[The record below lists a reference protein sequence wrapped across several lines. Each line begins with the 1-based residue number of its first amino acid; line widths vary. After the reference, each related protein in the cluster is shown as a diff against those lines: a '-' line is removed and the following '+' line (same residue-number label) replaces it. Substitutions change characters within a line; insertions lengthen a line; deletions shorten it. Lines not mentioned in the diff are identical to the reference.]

1 MSFRHGGIV
10 LGAGEGKT
18 ISVLGASYTYKAA
31 KEETRGA
38 YALIEHTV
46 VGDGPPPHI
55 HAAEEEA
62 FYVLEGE
69 LNVLIGERIAR
80 VTAGAF
86 VLVPRGTVH
95 TFSKAGT
102 ASAKVLVIISQRAS
116 RSFLR
121 KSQGR
126 LTWTRLWRSR
136 RSITWKSSD
145 QGPNRAMRSV
155 DRSPLR
161 GRGPATK
168 AECLIILAWRGRW
181 GMAEPRLTGRSGP
194 RPPI

>member
-1 MSFRHGGIV
+1 MSFRHDGIV

-46 VGDGPPPHI
+46 EGNGPPPHI

-69 LNVLIGERIAR
+69 LDVRIGERTVAAK
-80 VTAGAF
+80 AGAF

-95 TFSKAGT
+95 TYSKAGP
-102 ASAKVLVIISQRAS
+102 ASAKLLVIISPAG
-116 RSFLR
+116 FEKFFEEIAGPPDLD
-121 KSQGR
+121 KIKALAPKYNLEIVGPMPGQGDDER
-126 LTWTRLWRSR
+126 
-136 RSITWKSSD
+136 
-145 QGPNRAMRSV
+145 
-155 DRSPLR
+155 
-161 GRGPATK
+161 
-168 AECLIILAWRGRW
+168 
-181 GMAEPRLTGRSGP
+181 
-194 RPPI
+194 